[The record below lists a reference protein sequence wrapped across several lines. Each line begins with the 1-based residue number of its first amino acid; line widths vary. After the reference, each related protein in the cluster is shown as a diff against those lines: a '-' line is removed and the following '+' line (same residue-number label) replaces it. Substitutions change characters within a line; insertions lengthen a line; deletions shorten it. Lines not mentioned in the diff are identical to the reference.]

1 MIERDEQEK
10 EVSRKSSFIGPM
22 GSLKHCL
29 WGPLLVHVSFRG
41 YFLHL
46 NALAYRLTFGPL

>member
-1 MIERDEQEK
+1 MIEWDEQEK

-29 WGPLLVHVSFRG
+29 WGPWLAHVSVRG
-41 YFLHL
+41 YILQL
-46 NALAYRLTFGPL
+46 SALAYRLTFGPL